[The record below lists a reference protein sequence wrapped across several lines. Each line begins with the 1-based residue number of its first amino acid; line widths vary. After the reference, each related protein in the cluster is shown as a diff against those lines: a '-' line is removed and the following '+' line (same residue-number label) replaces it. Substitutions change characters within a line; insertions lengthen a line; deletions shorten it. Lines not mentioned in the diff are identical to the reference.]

1 MFATAISGLSTLQS
15 IGILVYRVR
24 WMEARMKGQTVV
36 RESPAKMG
44 AGPWGARSPCVDQ
57 LRGGYLARKRE
68 QNKYI
73 IFR

>member
-44 AGPWGARSPCVDQ
+44 AVTLGC
-57 LRGGYLARKRE
+57 
-68 QNKYI
+68 
-73 IFR
+73 